1 MSSESI
7 FIAHPTNA
15 DELSALKAMVKALK
29 IKFEIRSSY
38 DKEYDSEFVSKIN
51 ESKQQYNN
59 GDFTTVNNE
68 EELKSF
74 LDID

>member
-15 DELSALKAMVKALK
+15 DELSALKAMVRALK

>member
-7 FIAHPTNA
+7 FIAHPTNE

-29 IKFEIRSSY
+29 IKFEIRSTY

-51 ESKQQYNN
+51 ESKQQYKN

-68 EELKSF
+68 DELKSF

>member
-1 MSSESI
+1 MSSENI

-15 DELSALKAMVKALK
+15 DELSALKAMVKALR
-29 IKFEIRSSY
+29 IKFEIITNY
-38 DKEYDSEFVSKIN
+38 DKEYNPDFVSKIN

-59 GDFTTVNNE
+59 GDFTTVNND

>member
-1 MSSESI
+1 MSSENI

-15 DELSALKAMVKALK
+15 DELSALKAMVKALR
-29 IKFEIRSSY
+29 IKFEIITNY
-38 DKEYDSEFVSKIN
+38 DKEYNSDFVSKIN

-59 GDFTTVNNE
+59 GDFTTVNND